1 MKQVSTLL
9 SMLKPLMDRDTS
21 WDLMMAK
28 NHLIFDRVQI
38 FHNIL
43 QTMARFISFG
53 TAMFGVF

>member
-28 NHLIFDRVQI
+28 NHLIFDNNSH
-38 FHNIL
+38 FSTTKLELKTNH
-43 QTMARFISFG
+43 
-53 TAMFGVF
+53 